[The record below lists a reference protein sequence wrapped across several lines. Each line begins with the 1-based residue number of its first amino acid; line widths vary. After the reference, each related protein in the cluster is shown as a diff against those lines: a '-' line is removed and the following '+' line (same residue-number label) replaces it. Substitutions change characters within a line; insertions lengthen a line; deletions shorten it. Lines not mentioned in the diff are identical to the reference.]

1 MSRKSLRWRDIRRM
15 SQQEKLEILAE
26 LKKRRSELDQT
37 WKYLNL
43 NELDEKERITYA
55 EGFGERLALHVKIL
69 EIERHLGIVRGSAK
83 ARDRARE
90 NRRMRE
96 EFEAREKERIR
107 NLPPID
113 QEQLERVQE
122 TMRAYL
128 EYREREKRLK
138 RTAY

>member
-1 MSRKSLRWRDIRRM
+1 M